1 MACTV
6 APRRLSKKLPANPL
20 NSATSGNDA
29 SDLRKPCSAQKTSPN
44 DSAPRK
50 AALVPGKVIPPEVPA
65 GTPLPGVIKRG
76 WGGLN
81 NPKLVG
87 PGSAGGGGGGNPEKP
102 PPQREL
108 RPPVVG

>member
-6 APRRLSKKLPANPL
+6 APRRLSKKLPASPL

-65 GTPLPGVIKRG
+65 GTRLPVVIRG
-76 WGGLN
+76 GWLGLN
-81 NPKLVG
+81 TPYFVAQVF
-87 PGSAGGGGGGNPEKP
+87 AGGRATENPETHP
-102 PPQREL
+102 PPAGYRL
-108 RPPVVG
+108 HSR

>member
-6 APRRLSKKLPANPL
+6 APRRLSKKLPASPL

-65 GTPLPGVIKRG
+65 GTRLPVVIRGG
-76 WGGLN
+76 WGGLSTPN
-81 NPKLVG
+81 SVAPA
-87 PGSAGGGGGGNPEKP
+87 SAGGSGNGDPENP
-102 PPQREL
+102 PPKVASPAPQR
-108 RPPVVG
+108 

>member
-65 GTPLPGVIKRG
+65 GTPLPVGIRRG
-76 WGGLN
+76 WGGLST
-81 NPKLVG
+81 PHSG
-87 PGSAGGGGGGNPEKP
+87 APGSAGGGGGGDL
-102 PPQREL
+102 Q
-108 RPPVVG
+108 